1 MQQRRERR
9 LLLHEVQGLIDL
21 EALARGMQPVGR
33 NQLGPATQ
41 LVQLPRRCI
50 EIAVVEQPLGAR
62 DNACLLYTSPSPRD

>member
-33 NQLGPATQ
+33 NQLGPAT
-41 LVQLPRRCI
+41 
-50 EIAVVEQPLGAR
+50 
-62 DNACLLYTSPSPRD
+62 